1 MPKKTDDPK
10 TAPVTAPDTAK
21 AAAEPDG
28 KQPQTTAP
36 QLAVLGQYVKD
47 LSFENPNAPASFQA
61 KEPPKIDVAVDLRAN
76 RMAEEVYEIDLKF
89 SAKATQGEKTAFV
102 AELVYTGLFGIKNV
116 PEDQLEA
123 VCLIECPRMI
133 FPFARRVLAD
143 TTRDGGFPPLML
155 DPIDFVGLYRQRVA
169 DRAEKEKAEKEKAEK
184 SGAGKGGSNADAAE
198 TPDSVN

>member
-1 MPKKTDDPK
+1 MSDETNDPK
-10 TAPVTAPDTAK
+10 APEGAPPA
-21 AAAEPDG
+21 G
-28 KQPQTTAP
+28 GPQQQSNAP
-36 QLAVLGQYVKD
+36 QLAVLGQFVKD

-76 RMAEEVYEIDLKF
+76 RMAEEVFEIDLKF
-89 SAKATQGEKTAFV
+89 SAKASQGDKTSFV

-116 PEDQLEA
+116 PDEQLEA

-155 DPIDFVGLYRQRVA
+155 DPIDFVGLYQQRLA
-169 DRAEKEKAEKEKAEK
+169 ERAEKGEGPAGAAMPVPPKG
-184 SGAGKGGSNADAAE
+184 SGNGNA
-198 TPDSVN
+198 S

>member
-1 MPKKTDDPK
+1 MANKTDGPK
-10 TAPVTAPDTAK
+10 TPD
-21 AAAEPDG
+21 AATTPEGPQAE
-28 KQPQTTAP
+28 TTAP

-89 SAKATQGEKTAFV
+89 SAKATQGDKSAFV

-155 DPIDFVGLYRQRVA
+155 DPIDFVGLYQQRVA
-169 DRAEKEKAEKEKAEK
+169 DRAKKGETGD
-184 SGAGKGGSNADAAE
+184 SIGAAASPDTGG
-198 TPDSVN
+198 VN

>member
-1 MPKKTDDPK
+1 MSDETDNSQARDG
-10 TAPVTAPDTAK
+10 
-21 AAAEPDG
+21 AAAGGEPA
-28 KQPQTTAP
+28 QNTAAP

-61 KEPPKIDVAVDLRAN
+61 KEQPKIDVAVDLRAN
-76 RMAEEVYEIDLKF
+76 RLAKDVFEIDLKF

-116 PEDQLEA
+116 PEEQLEP
-123 VCLIECPRMI
+123 VCLIECSRMI

-155 DPIDFVGLYRQRVA
+155 DPIDFVGLYQQRL
-169 DRAEKEKAEKEKAEK
+169 AEREEKGEGTAAPAAMPVPE
-184 SGAGKGGSNADAAE
+184 GGSGSDA
-198 TPDSVN
+198 S

>member
-1 MPKKTDDPK
+1 MSNETDDPK
-10 TAPVTAPDTAK
+10 TEEGT
-21 AAAEPDG
+21 AAAGSTDAQG
-28 KQPQTTAP
+28 GTAP

-76 RMAEEVYEIDLKF
+76 RVAEEVFEIDLKF
-89 SAKATQGEKTAFV
+89 SAKANQGEKTSFV

-155 DPIDFVGLYRQRVA
+155 DPIDFVGLYQQRLA
-169 DRAEKEKAEKEKAEK
+169 ERAEKGD
-184 SGAGKGGSNADAAE
+184 GAAATMPITE
-198 TPDSVN
+198 GNS

>member
-1 MPKKTDDPK
+1 MSKKTPDPKKQND
-10 TAPVTAPDTAK
+10 AAAAPD
-21 AAAEPDG
+21 G
-28 KQPQTTAP
+28 PQQKTDAP

-47 LSFENPNAPASFQA
+47 LSFENPNAPASFQS

-76 RMAEEVYEIDLKF
+76 RMAEDVFEIDLKF
-89 SAKATQGEKTAFV
+89 SAKAVQGDKTSFV

-116 PEDQLEA
+116 PEEQMEA

-155 DPIDFVGLYRQRVA
+155 DPIDFVGLYQQRL
-169 DRAEKEKAEKEKAEK
+169 AEREQKGEG
-184 SGAGKGGSNADAAE
+184 GAAAIMPKPENDKTNGS
-198 TPDSVN
+198 T

>member
-1 MPKKTDDPK
+1 MSDETNDSNP
-10 TAPVTAPDTAK
+10 AEG
-21 AAAEPDG
+21 AAAGGDQAQNG
-28 KQPQTTAP
+28 TAP

-61 KEPPKIDVAVDLRAN
+61 KEQPNIDVAVDLRAN
-76 RMAEEVYEIDLKF
+76 RMAEEVFEIDLKF
-89 SAKATQGEKTAFV
+89 SAKASQGEKTAFV

-116 PEDQLEA
+116 PEEQLEP

-155 DPIDFVGLYRQRVA
+155 DPIDFVGLYQQRL
-169 DRAEKEKAEKEKAEK
+169 AEREEKGEGTAAPAAMPIPEGGDG
-184 SGAGKGGSNADAAE
+184 SGAN
-198 TPDSVN
+198 